1 MNPAMR
7 LRQNLGLAGL
17 ALLVLATRLPFRSQV
32 LYHWDSVNFAYAMRE
47 FNLAREQPQPPGYI
61 VYVWLCRLVDGVFH
75 DAQTTMVSLSIL
87 ASVFAVLGMYFLGKE
102 MYNPR
107 TGWAA
112 AAFLAASPLFWFY
125 GEIALPHTLDAML
138 VIWISLGL
146 FRIMRGEHG
155 LIYPVVVLMA
165 ITGGVRQQTL
175 VFLGPLALFAVR
187 KLGPKRLAMAAVLGA
202 VLCLAWF
209 VPLIQLSGGL
219 QEYLRIVGAFTDRF
233 QKTTSVFMGAGWG
246 GVRRNAIKL
255 ILYSGYGW
263 NILCIPVLAMLVRTL
278 KVRALPRPG
287 ERAVFL
293 ALWVLPVG
301 LFYLVVHMGQQG
313 LVFVFLP
320 ALLLLSAAALDR
332 WWGRQPRLFWTG
344 VVLLVVISG
353 SIFALLPEYPLGS
366 GTQRLLT
373 RQTLQNND
381 RYFLER
387 FRVIRQ
393 SFPPENS
400 SILAANWHHVE
411 FYLPEYRVFHF
422 EVGAKWEVNEGLPEN
437 QTRQLVAIS
446 DAGEKVILFDA
457 ELEPL
462 NRTPELV
469 ERVGLSDGD
478 QLAVLPL
485 RNEEKLWIGVDG
497 FGIVGR

>member
-1 MNPAMR
+1 MSPSVR
-7 LRQNLGLAGL
+7 FRQSLGLAGL
-17 ALLVLATRLPFRSQV
+17 GLLVLVTRLPFRSQV
-32 LYHWDSVNFAYAMRE
+32 LYHWDSVNFAYAMKE

-87 ASVFAVLGMYFLGKE
+87 ASVLAVLGMYFLGKE
-102 MYNPR
+102 LFNER
-107 TGWAA
+107 TGWVAA
-112 AAFLAASPLFWFY
+112 LFLAASPLFWFY
-125 GEIALPHTLDAML
+125 GEIALPHTLDAMF

-146 FRIMRGEHG
+146 LRVMRGERG
-155 LIYPVVVLMA
+155 LVFPVVALMA
-165 ITGGVRQQTL
+165 IAGGVRQQTL
-175 VFLGPLALFAVR
+175 VFLGPLALFAMR
-187 KLGPKRLAMAAVLGA
+187 KLGPQRLALAAALGM

-233 QKTTSVFMGAGWG
+233 QKTTSIFMGAGWG
-246 GVRRNAIKL
+246 GVRRNATKL

-263 NILCIPVLAMLVRTL
+263 NILCIPVLVALVRTL
-278 KVRALPRPG
+278 RVRALPRPG

-293 ALWVLPVG
+293 ALWALPAV

-332 WWGRQPRLFWTG
+332 WLGRQPRLFWAG
-344 VVLLVVISG
+344 AILLVGISG
-353 SIFALLPEYPLGS
+353 SIFVLLPEYPLGA

-387 FRVIRQ
+387 FRAIRQ
-393 SFPPENS
+393 SFLPES
-400 SILAANWHHVE
+400 SSVLAANWHHVE
-411 FYLPEYRVFHF
+411 FYLPEYRVLHF
-422 EVGAKWEVNEGLPEN
+422 DVGAKWEVDEGLPEN
-437 QTRQLVAIS
+437 QKRQLLGIS
-446 DAGEKVILFDA
+446 DAGEKIILFDA
-457 ELEPL
+457 ELEPF
-462 NRTPELV
+462 NRTPEWT
-469 ERVGLSDGD
+469 EWVGLSGSDRLG
-478 QLAVLPL
+478 VLPL
-485 RNEEKLWIGVDG
+485 YNEEKLWVGVDG
-497 FGIVGR
+497 FGIAGR

>member
-1 MNPAMR
+1 MNPSMR
-7 LRQNLGLAGL
+7 LRQGLGLAGL
-17 ALLVLATRLPFRSQV
+17 VLLVLATRLPFRSEV
-32 LYHWDSVNFAYAMRE
+32 LYHWDSVNFAYAMKE

-102 MYNPR
+102 LYNSR

-112 AAFLAASPLFWFY
+112 ALFLAASPLFWFY
-125 GEIALPHTLDAML
+125 GEIALPHTLDAMF

-146 FRIMRGEHG
+146 LRVMRGERG
-155 LIYPVVVLMA
+155 LIFPVVIGMA
-165 ITGGVRQQTL
+165 IAGGVRQQTL

-187 KLGPKRLAMAAVLGA
+187 KLGLKRLAVAAALGA

-233 QKTTSVFMGAGWG
+233 QKTTSIFMGAGWG

-263 NILCIPVLAMLVRTL
+263 NILCIPVLAVLVRTL
-278 KVRALPRPG
+278 RARRLPRPG
-287 ERAVFL
+287 ERSVFL
-293 ALWVLPVG
+293 ALWVLPAG

-332 WWGRQPRLFWTG
+332 WLCRQPPFFWAG
-344 VVLLVVISG
+344 VVLLVAISG
-353 SIFALLPEYPLGS
+353 SIFALLPEYPLGA

-387 FRVIRQ
+387 FRAIRQ
-393 SFPPENS
+393 SFPPESS
-400 SILAANWHHVE
+400 SILATNWHHVE

-422 EVGAKWEVNEGLPEN
+422 DVGAKWEVDEGLSEN
-437 QTRQLVAIS
+437 QTRQLVGIS

-457 ELEPL
+457 ELEPF
-462 NRTPELV
+462 NRTPERVAWV
-469 ERVGLSDGD
+469 ELSGGD

-485 RNEEKLWIGVDG
+485 YNGEKLWIGVDG
-497 FGIVGR
+497 FGVTGR